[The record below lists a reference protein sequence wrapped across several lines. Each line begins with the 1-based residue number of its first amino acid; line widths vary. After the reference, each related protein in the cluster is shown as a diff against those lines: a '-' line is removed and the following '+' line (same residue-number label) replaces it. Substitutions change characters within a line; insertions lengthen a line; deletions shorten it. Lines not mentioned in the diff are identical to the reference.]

1 MFLIVTMLVKELFY
15 ITALFI
21 LIFINASMLL
31 STVKII
37 LMLSIYILNC
47 YYAKQFHSSP
57 FLLISFSFIFF
68 NILCYCND
76 STANILPIFGYL
88 RKLSVS

>member
-15 ITALFI
+15 VTALLLLFI
-21 LIFINASMLL
+21 LIFINASMLY
-31 STVKII
+31 SFF
-37 LMLSIYILNC
+37 C

-68 NILCYCND
+68 NILCYCKD

-88 RKLSVS
+88 RKLSS